1 MNKLYER
8 EFLNNGTAGQI
19 LAISH
24 HVFRKVDT
32 GNPNKQVVM
41 SLSIMQHLGYSVKV
55 LFCISEKN
63 NPFDFGGWKA
73 RTSCFC
79 WKEGNSYKK
88 GSISWTLIN

>member
-1 MNKLYER
+1 MRQQKSPQTWFDKLYER

-41 SLSIMQHLGYSVKV
+41 SLSIMQHFKDSVKM
-55 LFCISEKN
+55 LFCISGKN
-63 NPFDFGGWKA
+63 NPFGFGGGKPERA
-73 RTSCFC
+73 VFIL
-79 WKEGNSYKK
+79 EGGKF
-88 GSISWTLIN
+88 L